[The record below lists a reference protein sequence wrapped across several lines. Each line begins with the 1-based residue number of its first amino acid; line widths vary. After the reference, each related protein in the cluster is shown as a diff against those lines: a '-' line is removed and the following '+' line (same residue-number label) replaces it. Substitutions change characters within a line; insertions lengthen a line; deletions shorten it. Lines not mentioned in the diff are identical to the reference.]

1 MKDWQE
7 AVFVLHQI
15 WARPITTKSDK
26 AREWADA
33 ILWAT
38 ARGYLTTEV
47 APWTRE
53 YGNMIKATPKGL
65 LFIEEVLSGVAR
77 EDILEILSGK
87 FEPDDEEVGQL
98 EGPFRFD

>member
-38 ARGYLTTEV
+38 TRDYLSTEV

-53 YGNMIKATPKGL
+53 YGNVIKVTPKGL
-65 LFIEEVLSGVAR
+65 LFIEEVLYGMDR
-77 EDILEILSGK
+77 ESILEILSGNFGK
-87 FEPDDEEVGQL
+87 EAGELD
-98 EGPFRFD
+98 